1 MNASALAI
9 VPDAN
14 IPNERP
20 EIRRFMTADLSRHG
34 PWLLPRVMKMC
45 DLTEQAAVGWI
56 KSFVAANEFMFLQQD
71 NAVALAQLMPGYSLI
86 PAQIVQERFVWV
98 ADPKDKVQVEMAS
111 HFYPEIYNW
120 ATRLSGVK
128 DVIVDENT
136 DVPRS
141 LIEECIAER
150 KCRLLK
156 REMLYVRVKER

>member
-1 MNASALAI
+1 MNATALAI

-34 PWLLPRVMKMC
+34 AWFIPRVMKMC
-45 DLTEQAAVGWI
+45 ELSEQGAVGWI
-56 KSFVAANEFMFLQQD
+56 KSFVSANEFMFLQQD

-98 ADPKDKVQVEMAS
+98 ADPKNKEQVELAA
-111 HFYPEIYNW
+111 HFYPEFYNW
-120 ATRLSGVK
+120 AVRLTGVK

-141 LIEECIAER
+141 LIETSIAER

-156 REMLYVRVKER
+156 REMSYVRVKER